1 MRQDNELFRQL
12 LSLHDSIEALK
23 HGDGSLSGASSLCS
37 LADIEEEDTISTPS
51 TDLDRQS
58 HLSAETDTLS
68 VSGGAGGWAGA
79 GGCRG
84 CAAVVREVKW
94 RNEMSMSARG
104 DEGREEAAQN
114 ARPPL
119 GQPPH
124 GSRR

>member
-68 VSGGAGGWAGA
+68 VSVDVDVDVDWGIAFVAA
-79 GGCRG
+79 PMFLHCRFIEYGCY
-84 CAAVVREVKW
+84 
-94 RNEMSMSARG
+94 
-104 DEGREEAAQN
+104 D
-114 ARPPL
+114 
-119 GQPPH
+119 
-124 GSRR
+124 